1 MHVISNALPRT
12 RIILL
17 TIGADPCAYFT
28 IAAFADRVRQGT
40 RNEGKAN
47 MMRVFLGIIFLTIG
61 LAGTAFGQTDEIQV
75 YDAAIA
81 PTGPFNLTLHNN
93 YTPSGR
99 SVPDFA
105 GGVVPDRTLNGVA
118 EWAYGATPWFEQ
130 GLYLPLYSVTR
141 DGGVLYN
148 GFKVRELFVT
158 PDAAKRTFFYGVNFE
173 FSFNTSHWDTRKY
186 TSEIRPIIGAHV
198 GRFDFIFNP
207 ILDNSWT
214 GFSQLEFVPATRVAM
229 AMSDSVKLAVEEYD
243 DFGTV
248 SHFRSSAQQT
258 HQLFAVVDWNTRWV
272 GIEAGVGA
280 GLTSATDH
288 RVIKLILT
296 KDF

>member
-1 MHVISNALPRT
+1 MV
-12 RIILL
+12 
-17 TIGADPCAYFT
+17 
-28 IAAFADRVRQGT
+28 RVL
-40 RNEGKAN
+40 
-47 MMRVFLGIIFLTIG
+47 VGIIVAI
-61 LAGTAFGQTDEIQV
+61 AVAKTAYGQTDEIQV
-75 YDAAIA
+75 YDASIA
-81 PTGPFNLTLHNN
+81 ATGTWNLTLHNN

-99 SVPDFA
+99 STPDFA
-105 GGVVPDRTLNGVA
+105 GGLVPDKTLNGVA
-118 EWAYGATPWFEQ
+118 EWAYGIAPWFEH
-130 GLYLPLYSVTR
+130 GLYLPLYSITR

-158 PDAAKRTFFYGVNFE
+158 PDALKRKFFYGVNFE
-173 FSFNTSHWDTRKY
+173 FSFNTAHWDSRKY
-186 TSEIRPIIGAHV
+186 TAEIRPIIGVHI

-214 GFSQLEFVPATRVAM
+214 GFSRLEFVPATRVAM
-229 AMSDSVKLAVEEYD
+229 AMSQNVKLAVEEYD
-243 DFGTV
+243 DFGTI

-258 HQLFAVVDWNTRWV
+258 HQLFAVLDWNTKWV

-280 GLTSATDH
+280 GLTSSTDH